1 MKLTISFCVFILISL
16 NIQSQC
22 VITKGYSPSI
32 IKQLFNN
39 ERVII
44 STMSFTGNSNALG
57 YFTNSNTN
65 LKLSKGIVLSTGDVN
80 TIGNSNTSSYTSTDN
95 HSPGSKLLN
104 SLLNINSTFDA
115 ATIKFDFIPSFDS
128 IEFNFVFASEEYPEF
143 VGSKFNDVFGMF
155 ISGPGFDSIVNL
167 AKLPN
172 GDTISI
178 NNVNA
183 TKNSE
188 YYIDNKDNPQ
198 IEFDGLTKRIKVGTK
213 LQCGKK
219 YHLEIVLADVDDA
232 SYDSGIFL
240 EAQSFTSIGGMDNIK
255 VTLDSLT
262 SQSFCNND
270 QTFTLSNGKP
280 VGGIYYINGIP
291 SNIFNPK
298 EALLGDNIISYSV
311 QNNECLATASLN
323 IQVDDCLD
331 LNENELYKYQIY
343 SENSDKFFSL
353 NCNSPIQQISI
364 YNLLGVKINEQNID
378 IQPIIKIKNMQAGY
392 NIIKV
397 IEKNGKETI
406 RTIHFD

>member
-1 MKLTISFCVFILISL
+1 MLNRKL
-16 NIQSQC
+16 N
-22 VITKGYSPSI
+22 
-32 IKQLFNN
+32 
-39 ERVII
+39 
-44 STMSFTGNSNALG
+44 
-57 YFTNSNTN
+57 
-65 LKLSKGIVLSTGDVN
+65 
-80 TIGNSNTSSYTSTDN
+80 
-95 HSPGSKLLN
+95 
-104 SLLNINSTFDA
+104 
-115 ATIKFDFIPSFDS
+115 
-128 IEFNFVFASEEYPEF
+128 
-143 VGSKFNDVFGMF
+143 
-155 ISGPGFDSIVNL
+155 
-167 AKLPN
+167 
-172 GDTISI
+172 
-178 NNVNA
+178 
-183 TKNSE
+183 
-188 YYIDNKDNPQ
+188 
-198 IEFDGLTKRIKVGTK
+198 
-213 LQCGKK
+213 
-219 YHLEIVLADVDDA
+219 
-232 SYDSGIFL
+232 SGIFL

-298 EALLGDNIISYSV
+298 EALLGDNIISYSL